1 MERVFNQALRKYC
14 NQDYYPWH
22 MPGHKRQSQ
31 LDSHNM
37 SVDLDMTEVAG
48 LDNLLMPEGVL
59 AESMQQLSR
68 VYESCKSY
76 YLVNGSTCGILT
88 AISAVCNRGD
98 TIIMSRNCHK
108 SVYHAVALLELRPI
122 YLYPNIIKEYG
133 ICNSVAPGQMKE
145 LLKQHPEAKAVIVTS
160 PTYEGIV
167 SDIRQL
173 SDIAHQAGAFLIVD
187 EAHGAHLEFGK
198 NGLDS
203 AVRCGADLVVE
214 SLHKTLP
221 CYTQCGILHIGHVSG
236 WADLE
241 TITEQVERFL
251 NVYQS
256 SSPSYLLVA
265 NMEEAIA
272 SMNEWRESRNAE
284 FHNRLSYYRNKWK
297 TLKNIHLLTS
307 EEVRAAGGYAYDE
320 TKLVF
325 CFTKTGING
334 QDFLR
339 QMEEKYGM
347 ILEMATLHYALAM
360 TTVAD
365 TEEAFQRLDQAL
377 ASMEKEINRTLNIE
391 NQNDNIDQK
400 KECMYEP
407 DLSGAMLLLPGQAW
421 NRRKKLQL
429 LTESEKEIAGD
440 YISLYPPGIPIL
452 VPGERIEEA
461 HIEYIGDCLNAGL
474 KVQGLRLE
482 PQRDI
487 NQENKQQEV
496 YINILSEIRGGND
509 NE

>member
-14 NQDYYPWH
+14 SQDYYPWH
-22 MPGHKRQSQ
+22 MPGHKRQSL

-37 SVDLDMTEVAG
+37 SVDLDVTEVAG
-48 LDNLLMPEGVL
+48 LDNLLAPEGVI
-59 AESMQQLSR
+59 AESMRQLSK

-108 SVYHAVALLELRPI
+108 SVYHAVALLELKPI

-133 ICNSVAPGQMKE
+133 ICNSVAPEQLKV
-145 LLKQHPEAKAVIVTS
+145 LLEQHPEAKAVIVTS
-160 PTYEGIV
+160 PTYEGVI
-167 SDIRQL
+167 SDIRKL
-173 SDIAHQAGAFLIVD
+173 SDIAHQAEAFLIVD

-203 AVRCGADLVVE
+203 AVRCGADLVIE

-241 TITEQVERFL
+241 ALVERIEWFL
-251 NVYQS
+251 NVYQT

-265 NMEEAIA
+265 NMEEAVA

-297 TLKNIHLLTS
+297 TMKSIHLLTS
-307 EEVRAAGGYAYDE
+307 EEVQKVGGYAYDE

-325 CFTKTGING
+325 CFTKTGMNG

-347 ILEMATLHYALAM
+347 ILEMATLYYALAM
-360 TTVAD
+360 TSVAD

-377 ASMEKEINRTLNIE
+377 AGMEEEINHTLNLKD
-391 NQNDNIDQK
+391 QKGDIDQK
-400 KECMYEP
+400 KVSMHEP
-407 DLSGAMLLLPGQAW
+407 DMSGAMLLLPGQAW
-421 NRRKKLQL
+421 NRRKKHQL
-429 LTESEKEIAGD
+429 LTEAAKEIAGD

-474 KVQGLRLE
+474 KVQGIKME
-482 PQRDI
+482 SQGTQ
-487 NQENKQQEV
+487 NQGNKQQKV
-496 YINILSEIRGGND
+496 YINILSET
-509 NE
+509 